1 MKKKNYLLQETDINY
16 SLKSNILKDQ
26 FDNLGNFI
34 KKKRKIM
41 DKIPEDLGK
50 NRKIIYPFTYI

>member
-1 MKKKNYLLQETDINY
+1 LIIWE
-16 SLKSNILKDQ
+16 ILS
-26 FDNLGNFI
+26 